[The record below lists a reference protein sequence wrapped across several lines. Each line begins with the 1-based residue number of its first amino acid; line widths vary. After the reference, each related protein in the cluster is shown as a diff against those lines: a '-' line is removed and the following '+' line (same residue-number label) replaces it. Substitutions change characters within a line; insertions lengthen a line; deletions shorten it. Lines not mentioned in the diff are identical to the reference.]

1 VQWFLHHRPTS
12 LQPRHPARHQ
22 LRLPMVR
29 GISILLMSSLVVV
42 LLGVGALIVWPEPST
57 RQLDE
62 DVARIRSE
70 ITEASAEAA
79 KYSGGLIKALI
90 DVRSEVLKTTESM
103 LRAKRLS
110 WLRRINLNFIVSGKL
125 VDPARPEALAKIESD
140 IRESERRLQE
150 AEIKAQQYS
159 GGLLQSMMLLNVET
173 ERVTR
178 SQLLLAY
185 YSAKYG
191 LAAPTVPPVAGSSS
205 TKPGDMGPP
214 GSIVRDKD
222 AL

>member
-1 VQWFLHHRPTS
+1 
-12 LQPRHPARHQ
+12 
-22 LRLPMVR
+22 MVR

>member
-1 VQWFLHHRPTS
+1 
-12 LQPRHPARHQ
+12 
-22 LRLPMVR
+22 MVR

-214 GSIVRDKD
+214 WEHSSR
-222 AL
+222 